1 MEMSALGTAVAK
13 KRWEL
18 ASLCLLLG
26 MLQALSNLPPDGV
39 EGLIEALEGPGHGR
53 RI

>member
-1 MEMSALGTAVAK
+1 MSALARAVAK

-26 MLQALSNLPPDGV
+26 MVQAMSQLPPDAV

-53 RI
+53 RQ